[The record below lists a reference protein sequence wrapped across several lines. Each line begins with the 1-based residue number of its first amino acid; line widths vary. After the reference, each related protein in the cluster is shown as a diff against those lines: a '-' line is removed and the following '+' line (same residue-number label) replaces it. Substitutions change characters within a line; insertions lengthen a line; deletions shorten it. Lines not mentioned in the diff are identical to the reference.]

1 MAFRRTGSSY
11 YQIRRRKLPGYGDSG
26 QISAGTRNK
35 KLAERMEQALEDL
48 AERALIEPRYRAL
61 LEAVCRDHSIAP
73 ADLLAKRRE
82 LDALLVA
89 LTDPKLTDAVT
100 AFEKGADWTHVTRAG
115 MRQLLEYSPAG
126 ARLSYLTAKVI
137 TTMCHT
143 AMEAPEREAT
153 RKRNTVTRCLKRS
166 ISQLLR
172 FSLGNA
178 KRNEIF
184 ADVNFSSEDDTREVH
199 LEPAQLSALLAACH
213 DLGNPELAVV
223 IKAALLTSADRGV
236 LLAGEAHHGKVCR
249 GLLVRDLKIYHD
261 SGKHWGEVYLW
272 DTKTKARTRTV
283 AIPDSLAKDLLTM
296 AAGRDQGDPV
306 FSISYRDLDYAW
318 KAVRSRAGLPNV
330 RFKDL
335 RAQMSQY
342 AEEAGIPL
350 TVVQRGMGQSD
361 VATTRRYQQRKTVF
375 TREHA
380 SLTEAA
386 MGLTSLHSSLQRQP
400 TTILE

>member
-1 MAFRRTGSSY
+1 
-11 YQIRRRKLPGYGDSG
+11 
-26 QISAGTRNK
+26 
-35 KLAERMEQALEDL
+35 MEQALEDL

-61 LEAVCRDHSIAP
+61 IEALCRDHALEP
-73 ADLLAKRRE
+73 ADLLSKRHE

-89 LTDPKLTDAVT
+89 LADPKLTDAVR
-100 AFEKGADWTHVTRAG
+100 AFEQGADWSHVTRAG

-143 AMEAPEREAT
+143 AMEAPEKEGR
-153 RKRNTVTRCLKRS
+153 RKRNTVARCLKRS

-172 FSLGNA
+172 FSLGKA
-178 KRNEIF
+178 RRNEIF
-184 ADVNFSSEDDTREVH
+184 EDVNFSSEDDTREVH
-199 LEPAQLSALLAACH
+199 LEPKAIRALLAACH

-223 IKAALLTSADRGV
+223 IKTALLTSADRGV
-236 LLAGEAHHGKVCR
+236 LLAGGAHHGKVCR
-249 GLLVRDLKIYHD
+249 GLLVRDLKIHQD
-261 SGKHWGEVYLW
+261 SDRHWGEVFLL
-272 DTKTKARTRTV
+272 DRKTKARTRTV
-283 AIPDSLAKDLLTM
+283 AIPDSLARDLLCL
-296 AAGRDQGDPV
+296 AIGRDQDDPV
-306 FSISYRDLDYAW
+306 FSIRYRELDFLW
-318 KAVRSRAGLPNV
+318 KAVRSEAGLPGV

-361 VATTRRYQQRKTVF
+361 VATTRRYQQRRTVF

-380 SLTEAA
+380 SLTEEA
-386 MGLTSLHSSLQRQP
+386 MGLAGLQSSLHRGGHEAS
-400 TTILE
+400 